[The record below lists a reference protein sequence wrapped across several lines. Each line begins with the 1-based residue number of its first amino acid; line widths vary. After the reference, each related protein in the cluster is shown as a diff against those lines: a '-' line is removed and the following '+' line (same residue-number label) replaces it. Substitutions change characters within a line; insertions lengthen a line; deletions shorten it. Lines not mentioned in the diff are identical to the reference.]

1 MREYKKMIKNAF
13 CFQGRARRREY
24 WVVVLINS
32 AISCF
37 LYAVM
42 FLACTAAGNPLA
54 YAGGAD
60 SAYSA
65 GFDTAGSTV
74 GTIMAIPIGL
84 FAVYCGVSIIG
95 LTVRRYHDAGFPGWL
110 FPVCLLGCCLCGIG
124 AIAHLVFTLLPS
136 KEDNQYG
143 VNPKAPENN
152 EYEGSRSIGVSV
164 TLCICSLILLLGS
177 VVLNVRICGLKEDDS
192 SETSDNEII
201 MTNEAETDI
210 PTDNDMEEYRETEEY
225 TDIETEEE
233 EPDTDTVAD
242 NTYDLV
248 IGDTTYQFTL
258 PDGAD
263 NVYSAEYMLSYEC
276 ENVDI
281 EYSDS
286 FWDITEDALEQLNEQ
301 YAVYSDVEE
310 LNISESMAPEKIEL
324 GNGDA
329 YYFKV
334 VTTYEDGENFVYY
347 VVWLDVGAENYM
359 EVTVGGASDEIT
371 DEDVFEIADI

>member
-1 MREYKKMIKNAF
+1 
-13 CFQGRARRREY
+13 
-24 WVVVLINS
+24 
-32 AISCF
+32 
-37 LYAVM
+37 
-42 FLACTAAGNPLA
+42 
-54 YAGGAD
+54 
-60 SAYSA
+60 
-65 GFDTAGSTV
+65 
-74 GTIMAIPIGL
+74 
-84 FAVYCGVSIIG
+84 
-95 LTVRRYHDAGFPGWL
+95 
-110 FPVCLLGCCLCGIG
+110 
-124 AIAHLVFTLLPS
+124 
-136 KEDNQYG
+136 
-143 VNPKAPENN
+143 
-152 EYEGSRSIGVSV
+152 
-164 TLCICSLILLLGS
+164 
-177 VVLNVRICGLKEDDS
+177 VLNVRICGLKEDDS